1 MRVRW
6 GIDQWLIA
14 DTFGREWRFWI
25 ARPDDRETATRISR
39 WDLPGEPLFHLIP
52 QAFSDWGA
60 RDDETAA
67 DLLAIYDALTGSRLC
82 EELPRPTQDRRR
94 RLRHFAPELSRVL
107 YGALEAGVL
116 RFERHEVAWPFP
128 EKEEKPEDRR
138 PGKGGDEADWVE
150 IVAVDAEG
158 QPVSGVRYRVT
169 LSNGAVR
176 EGMVNE
182 NGKVRLTD
190 VPPGSC
196 EIEFPEL
203 DAKSWSK

>member
-1 MRVRW
+1 M
-6 GIDQWLIA
+6 A
-14 DTFGREWRFWI
+14 E
-25 ARPDDRETATRISR
+25 
-39 WDLPGEPLFHLIP
+39 EPLFHLIP

-67 DLLAIYDALTGSRLC
+67 DLLAIYDALTGSHLH
-82 EELPRPTQDRRR
+82 EALPRPTADHRR
-94 RLRHFAPELSRVL
+94 RLRRFAPELSRVL
-107 YGALEAGVL
+107 YAALEAGLL
-116 RFERHEVAWPFP
+116 RFERHEVPWPFP
-128 EKEEKPEDRR
+128 EIEEKPEDRR
-138 PGKGGDEADWVE
+138 PQDGGGEKGDWVE
-150 IVAVDAEG
+150 IVAVDEEG
-158 QPVSGVRYRVT
+158 VPVSGVRYRVT

-182 NGKVRLTD
+182 KGKVRLTD